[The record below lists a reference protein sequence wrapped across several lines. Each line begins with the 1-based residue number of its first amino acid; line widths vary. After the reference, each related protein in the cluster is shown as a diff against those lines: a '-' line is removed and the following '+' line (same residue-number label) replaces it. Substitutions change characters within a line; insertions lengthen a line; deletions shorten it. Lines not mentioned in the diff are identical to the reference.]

1 MENEEETREKLV
13 EQARIEAE
21 EEVKQSFSPEQVSY
35 EYYVQEAMRRILKE
49 KGIEWK
55 ADEANTSID

>member
-1 MENEEETREKLV
+1 MENEEETREKLI
-13 EQARIEAE
+13 EQARTEAE
-21 EEVKQSFSPEQVSY
+21 EEVKHSFSPDQVSY

-55 ADEANTSID
+55 ADEGSVSID